1 MDKEKTKRTSQRTRA
16 TGSAETAARKKTA
29 KRPVAQ
35 VAPKAGQKTA
45 ASQRRRP
52 AAEPKAVRSEPA
64 VRRRRAAQSAPK
76 RAPVSTP
83 RKRRP
88 AETAQ
93 PAPEVVYTPAK
104 PFNRGRLILQLA
116 TVVAVVLALSF
127 GISIFFKVETI
138 TVSGAT
144 KYDAWTVKEASGIE
158 IGDNLLSF
166 GEARAAGKIK
176 TALPYVQSV
185 RIGIKLPDTVNIEIK
200 ELDVVYAIKDAV
212 EQWWLITSDGR
223 VVDKADLAIA
233 GDYTQVL
240 GVKLASPVAGQQ
252 AMAQEEA
259 VPEESTAETVGLPT
273 MAPVV
278 KASDRLETALSIL
291 QYLEE
296 CSIIGEAASINVAD
310 LGNLELQYGQRFL
323 VKLGDTT
330 QLLYKIKYM
339 NAAIN
344 GKDEQNSLKDYDS
357 GILDISFTIKENQ
370 AIYQASEE

>member
-1 MDKEKTKRTSQRTRA
+1 MDHEKTKRTTSNRRTSRPVENSAKKKTVGRTASKTAPGTGQRPA
-16 TGSAETAARKKTA
+16 SARREQPAARRTADAPVRSRQPQQSVKKSV
-29 KRPVAQ
+29 P
-35 VAPKAGQKTA
+35 
-45 ASQRRRP
+45 ASKKP
-52 AAEPKAVRSEPA
+52 AA
-64 VRRRRAAQSAPK
+64 AP
-76 RAPVSTP
+76 R
-83 RKRRP
+83 
-88 AETAQ
+88 

-138 TVSGAT
+138 TVTGAQ

-166 GEARAAGKIK
+166 GEAKAAGKIK

-212 EQWWLITSDGR
+212 EQWWLITSNGR
-223 VVDKADLAIA
+223 VIDKADSATA
-233 GDYTQVL
+233 GGYTQVL
-240 GVKLASPVAGQQ
+240 GVKLATPVAGQQ
-252 AMAQEEA
+252 AVAQEEQ
-259 VPEESTAETVGLPT
+259 TASSGTDETTETPT
-273 MAPVV
+273 LAPVI
-278 KASDRLETALSIL
+278 KASDRLNAALDIL

-296 CSIIGEAASINVAD
+296 CGIIGEAANINVAD

-323 VKLGDTT
+323 VKLGDTS
-330 QLLYKIKYM
+330 QLLYKIKCM

-344 GKDEQNSLKDYDS
+344 GDDELNSLKDYDS
-357 GILDISFTIKENQ
+357 GVLDISFTIKENQ
-370 AIYQASEE
+370 VIYQASEE